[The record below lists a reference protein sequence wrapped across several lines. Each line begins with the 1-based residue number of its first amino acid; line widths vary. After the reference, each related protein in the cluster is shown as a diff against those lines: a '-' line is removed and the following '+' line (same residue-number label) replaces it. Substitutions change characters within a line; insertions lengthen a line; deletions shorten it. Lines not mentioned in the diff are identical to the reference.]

1 MTVLYLLNFIVDDML
16 VERKNRV
23 EIDRLK
29 PQMSLEF
36 EIDLGEAKKIPWRGH
51 CMKI

>member
-16 VERKNRV
+16 ERKNKV

-29 PQMSLEF
+29 TQMSLEF
-36 EIDLGEAKKIPWRGH
+36 EIDLGEAKKILWHGH
-51 CMKI
+51 CIKI